1 MPITLPRKNDKV
13 NSFQIFSGYPV
24 AASFSDRGLDL
35 GFDFP
40 DHKENRKE
48 FLRLLDID
56 YDSLVCA
63 KQVHGANVVEVCK
76 KDAGSVICDTD
87 ALITK
92 AKHIALA
99 VFSADCLCVFI
110 YDYRNN
116 AIGLVHAGWRGAKD
130 KILQKTLMLMRKMF
144 GTEPKD
150 LVCAFGPAIH
160 ACCYEIGP
168 DVAAYFA
175 QGVTIRNN
183 KRYLDL
189 ALANQNQLLG
199 LGVKK
204 IQIED
209 SAICTACSNA
219 QYFSYRKEKGNAGRM
234 MSVMM
239 LK

>member
-1 MPITLPRKNDKV
+1 MIESAVLKTHNFRV
-13 NSFQIFSGYPV
+13 FSNFPLV
-24 AASFSDRGLDL
+24 ASFSDRSLDL
-35 GFDFP
+35 RLSSSDYF
-40 DHKENRKE
+40 KNAQE
-48 FLRLLDID
+48 FLAVLDIKCEN
-56 YDSLVCA
+56 LVCA
-63 KQVHGANVVEVCK
+63 KQIHGTNVVEVCK
-76 KDAGSVICDTD
+76 EDAGRLICDAD

-99 VFSADCLCVFI
+99 VFSADCLSVFI

-189 ALANQNQLLG
+189 ALLNQNQLLG

-219 QYFSYRKEKGNAGRM
+219 QYFSYRKEKDNAGRM